1 LPSELVSA
9 RTPQTNPS
17 MKNILTCFAFL
28 VIVLPGIFNPAMG
41 NLPFGGRA
49 AGMGNAAVAVYDFW
63 ALSHNQAGISK
74 QQQATAGVYFENRYL
89 AREMSFGAAA
99 FSLPAADGVIGLSVG
114 YFGYSLYNETKVGL
128 AYARSFGER
137 LSIGV
142 QLNYFYTFIGEGFG
156 SAGNLAAEMGV
167 IYEILPKLQIGAH
180 VFNPTRARI
189 SGYSNERIPTVL
201 RFGTAYHFSN
211 RVLLSIE
218 TEKDLEREPV
228 FRAGLEYGI
237 TEQIFLRAGLGTK
250 PTTNAFG
257 LGVNLGGL
265 RIDLATSFHHIL
277 GYSPQASLRYEFK

>member
-1 LPSELVSA
+1 L
-9 RTPQTNPS
+9 
-17 MKNILTCFAFL
+17 KNFLYVFAFL
-28 VIVLPGIFNPAMG
+28 VFALPGTFSTAKG

-63 ALSHNQAGISK
+63 ALSHNQAGIAK
-74 QQQATAGVYFENRYL
+74 QQHAVAGVYFENRYL
-89 AREMSFGAAA
+89 AREMSFGAAG
-99 FSLPAADGVIGLSVG
+99 FSLPAVDGVIGLSVA
-114 YFGYSLYNETKVGL
+114 YFGYSLYNESKVGL
-128 AYARSFGER
+128 AYARSFGDR

-142 QLNYFYTFIGEGFG
+142 QLNYLYTFIGEGYG
-156 SAGNLAAEMGV
+156 SAGNLAAEAGM
-167 IYEILPKLQIGAH
+167 IYELLPNLQVGAH

-189 SGYSNERIPTVL
+189 SGYSDERIPTVL
-201 RFGTAYHFSN
+201 RFGAAYHFSE

-257 LGVNLGGL
+257 LGINLGGL
-265 RIDLATSFHHIL
+265 RIDLSTSFHHIL
-277 GYSPQASLRYEFK
+277 GYSPQASIRYEFN